1 VPRPKL
7 NRCVSG
13 IPGATFFKPR
23 GIPMTMLETV
33 VLTLDEFEALRLADK
48 EGQYHEQ
55 AAGSMGVSRTTFGRV
70 LASARSKVAEA
81 LVSGKALVVQ
91 HLPSEQS
98 SLAAGQETVER
109 LCRECGRPVRK
120 QEKGVRK

>member
-1 VPRPKL
+1 
-7 NRCVSG
+7 VSG
-13 IPGATFFKPR
+13 VPGATFFKPR
-23 GIPMTMLETV
+23 GIPMTMLEKV

-91 HLPSEQS
+91 HLPAEQS
-98 SLAAGQETVER
+98 VATDGQEVDEGPAQKADKQF
-109 LCRECGRPVRK
+109 CPECGRPIRR
-120 QEKGVRK
+120 QEKGVSK